1 MARLLITNG
10 TVDRVKSPGNRQAVY
25 EWRADAWVGCLQHQ
39 LERTRQ
45 LRELAATV
53 QDHGSRLPSTQ
64 RARLR
69 DMRDYGFMVW
79 ELERLPAEYTGRF
92 GER

>member
-1 MARLLITNG
+1 MRGDARVG
-10 TVDRVKSPGNRQAVY
+10 KSPGNRQAVY

-45 LRELAATV
+45 LQEPAEIV
-53 QDHGSRLPSTQ
+53 QDHGGRLPSAQ

-69 DMRDYGFMVW
+69 DMRDYYGFMVR
-79 ELERLPAEYTGRF
+79 ELERPPAEYTGRF